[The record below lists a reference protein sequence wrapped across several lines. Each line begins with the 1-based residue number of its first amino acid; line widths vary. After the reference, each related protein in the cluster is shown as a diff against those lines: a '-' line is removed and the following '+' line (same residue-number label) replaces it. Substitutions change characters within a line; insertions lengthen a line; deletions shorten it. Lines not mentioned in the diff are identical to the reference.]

1 MAYVHVIKTLSY
13 ESDIDTF
20 SSKEKAMKKLDFYYK
35 EFQNQE
41 NTKII
46 KSVSP
51 PIPKALVRANLPE
64 ICKGGRFAEQVELLK
79 EGVG

>member
-1 MAYVHVIKTLSY
+1 MMAYVHVIKTLTY

-20 SSKEKAMKKLDFYYK
+20 SSREKAMKKLDFYYK

-46 KSVSP
+46 KSEESFSVVTDDDNEH
-51 PIPKALVRANLPE
+51 IFNAEYVRKV
-64 ICKGGRFAEQVELLK
+64 IR
-79 EGVG
+79 

>member
-13 ESDIDTF
+13 ESDIDIF

-46 KSVSP
+46 KSEESFSVVTDNDDDEH
-51 PIPKALVRANLPE
+51 IFNAEYVRKV
-64 ICKGGRFAEQVELLK
+64 IR
-79 EGVG
+79 

>member
-46 KSVSP
+46 KSEESFSVVTDNDDDEH
-51 PIPKALVRANLPE
+51 IFNAEYVRKV
-64 ICKGGRFAEQVELLK
+64 IR
-79 EGVG
+79 

>member
-13 ESDIDTF
+13 ESDIDIF

-35 EFQNQE
+35 EFQNQK

-46 KSVSP
+46 KSEESFSVVTDNDDDEH
-51 PIPKALVRANLPE
+51 IFNAEYVRKV
-64 ICKGGRFAEQVELLK
+64 IR
-79 EGVG
+79 

>member
-13 ESDIDTF
+13 ESDIDIF

-46 KSVSP
+46 KSEESFSVVTDNDDDER
-51 PIPKALVRANLPE
+51 IFNAEYVRKV
-64 ICKGGRFAEQVELLK
+64 IR
-79 EGVG
+79 